1 MLESYGA
8 DVSGL
13 QQDVSIAEDDSGLY
27 QDLSEVVSALA
38 QKLSVNKPS
47 EKAAE
52 KLKALQDSLALSQ
65 KETDELKA
73 LKCATE
79 KRLEASKAAARGSRA
94 EAATVSAEVDSLREQ
109 LEQRTEELKSAQG
122 KITGSVD
129 AVSSEVQALEEEN
142 IELMKEN
149 MDLRKETSTYRL
161 EVDKVKAQLIK
172 LSGSYENGNKSKV
185 IVPVI
190 LRTPSSLENQENIGS
205 TVRVPGDVAAVLSV
219 SKSLNDDKVMPLD
232 GAEADNKM
240 RRTRK
245 AKPLVDTTTNASQ
258 SEDVEGGEC
267 AQS

>member
-1 MLESYGA
+1 LETYGA

-13 QQDVSIAEDDSGLY
+13 QQDVSIAEDDTGVF
-27 QDLSEVVSALA
+27 QDLSDVVAALA
-38 QKLSVNKPS
+38 QKLSLNKTS

-52 KLKALQDSLALSQ
+52 KLKALQESLALSQ

-73 LKCATE
+73 LKSATE

-109 LEQRTEELKSAQG
+109 LEQRTDELKAAQG

-149 MDLRKETSTYRL
+149 MELRKETSTYRL

-172 LSGSYENGNKSKV
+172 QSGGYIESGNKAKAAISAV
-185 IVPVI
+185 A
-190 LRTPSSLENQENIGS
+190 RTPNPVENQENIGS
-205 TVRVPGDVAAVLSV
+205 TNRNAGDVSADCSV
-219 SKSLNDDKVMPLD
+219 SKSLYDEKGMPLGGAD
-232 GAEADNKM
+232 GDNKM
-240 RRTRK
+240 RRARK
-245 AKPLVDTTTNASQ
+245 VKPLVDTTTNAAR
-258 SEDVEGGEC
+258 SEDAEGVEC

>member
-38 QKLSVNKPS
+38 QKLSVNKPF
-47 EKAAE
+47 EKAVE
-52 KLKALQDSLALSQ
+52 QLKAFQ